1 MDQKERIREMLI
13 NAQKKSAEQAALIK
27 GQAYLTREF
36 FHKSLRNY
44 ILYRFML
51 DEKECTSENMDEITE
66 ISLAKSAGI
75 SKELVQD
82 LDIAKTCSG
91 GSSAMTKKVLL
102 LLAVQR
108 DFDVYLPTEGTGNVR
123 TLSDLSELVWN
134 AMRERESWKNVL
146 ED

>member
-1 MDQKERIREMLI
+1 MDHKERIREMLLE
-13 NAQKKSAEQAALIK
+13 AQKKSAEQVLLIK
-27 GQAYLTREF
+27 GQVPLTRDF

-44 ILYRFML
+44 ILYKFML
-51 DEKECTSENMDEITE
+51 EEEECTGDNLDEITE

-102 LLAVQR
+102 FLAIQK
-108 DFDVYLPTEGTGNVR
+108 DFNVYLPTEGTGNVR

-134 AMRERESWKNVL
+134 AMSEKEAWKSVL
-146 ED
+146 EK

>member
-1 MDQKERIREMLI
+1 MDQKERIKEMLI
-13 NAQKKSAEQAALIK
+13 EAQKRSAEQVVLIK
-27 GQAYLTREF
+27 GQVPLTKDF

-44 ILYRFML
+44 ILCKFML
-51 DEKECTSENMDEITE
+51 DEEECTSDNLDEITE

-102 LLAVQR
+102 FLAIQK
-108 DFDVYLPTEGTGNVR
+108 DFDVHLPTEGTGNVR
-123 TLSDLSELVWN
+123 TLSDLSELVWSV
-134 AMRERESWKNVL
+134 MSKKESWKSVL
-146 ED
+146 DK